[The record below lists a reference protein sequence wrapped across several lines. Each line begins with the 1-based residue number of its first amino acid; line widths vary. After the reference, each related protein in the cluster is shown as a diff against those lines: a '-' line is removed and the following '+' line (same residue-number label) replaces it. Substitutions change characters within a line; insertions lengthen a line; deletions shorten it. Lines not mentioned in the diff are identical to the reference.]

1 MTYYRG
7 FWNKK
12 SENLIQY
19 MASPKRILKRIK
31 SALCIFLPA
40 MVMVIAGSSF
50 DVKQH
55 KKKPES
61 PEQKAAR
68 LVSQMTPDE
77 KIRMVSGINTF
88 YTKPVKRLNIPSLR
102 MADISGGEGKST
114 AFPIGISLA
123 ASWDT
128 SLVYRIGGGF
138 GTEFRAK
145 NKNVALS
152 PCVNI
157 HRFAGGG
164 RNFESYGED
173 PFLASRITVSFIKGI
188 QNKGVMATVKHF
200 ACNNYEY
207 DRLFHSA
214 EVDERTLNEIY
225 FPAFKAAVQ
234 EAGCKSVMTAYNKL
248 NGQFCSENDF
258 LVNQTLKKNWGFTG
272 FVMSDW
278 NATHS
283 VLPAL
288 KAGLDLEMP
297 GQEYFTP
304 DTLHALYKLG
314 VLDEKLLDDKVKRI
328 LRAMIEMGLMN
339 QTETSA
345 PGFDTLA
352 QRKLALEAAE
362 KSIVLL
368 RNKNN
373 TLPFSTRRIRN
384 IAVIGPNAI
393 LPNVCGGGSSGI
405 SPYTYITP
413 LQGLKDRL
421 GDSVNIVYE
430 PGMSVEFHGS
440 VVSSKY
446 LLPETG
452 SQQRGLNASYFTNV
466 SLKGKPL
473 STGVDTSINF
483 VWPGNN
489 LPLPETVADSFSV
502 RWSGYIVAPR
512 SGIYRLAL
520 SSDDGSKLYIEG
532 KQVIDNWS
540 IQSLRTKITD
550 VALEKD
556 KPTPIC
562 IEFFENTG
570 AAGIRFEWE
579 LLTDNKARERA
590 LEAARKADMV
600 LLFAGLSPEFES
612 EGWDNPDL
620 LLPPGQDEL
629 ISQVADA
636 NPNTVVTLFGGIGL
650 NMSGWIHKV
659 PAILQAWYP
668 GQEGGKALAALLTG
682 DISPSGKLPVTF
694 LLKPQDSPAY
704 ASYPP
709 KAGKVLYDEGIFVGY
724 RYFEQNHLPV
734 QFPFGHGLSY
744 TTFEYNNLQLDP
756 KGNNSFIVSCT
767 VTNTGTIKSDEIV
780 QVYVKQDNPVV
791 NRPPLE
797 LKGFARVSLKPGEKQ
812 LVKIHLPREAFKYFS
827 PVTKKWTLEP
837 GTYTIYAASSSDDL
851 KLSKNLTIN

>member
-1 MTYYRG
+1 ML
-7 FWNKK
+7 
-12 SENLIQY
+12 SI
-19 MASPKRILKRIK
+19 KRFFAQTTNTILAI
-31 SALCIFLPA
+31 LPA
-40 MVMVIAGSSF
+40 IVMVIACSSF

-77 KIRMVSGINTF
+77 KIRMISGINTF
-88 YTKPVKRLNIPSLR
+88 YTTPVNRLNIPPLR

-173 PFLASRITVSFIKGI
+173 PFLASRVTASFIKGI
-188 QNKGVMATVKHF
+188 QNKGVIATVKHF

-214 EVDERTLNEIY
+214 EVDERSLNEIY

-283 VLPAL
+283 VLPAFN
-288 KAGLDLEMP
+288 AGLDLEMP

-304 DTLHALYKLG
+304 DTLHALYKPGL
-314 VLDEKLLDDKVKRI
+314 LDDKLLDDKVKRI
-328 LRAMIEMGLMN
+328 LRSMIEMGLMN
-339 QTETSA
+339 QPETSA

-368 RNKNN
+368 RNNNN

-405 SPYTYITP
+405 TPYTYITP

-440 VVSSKY
+440 VISSQY

-452 SQQRGLNASYFTNV
+452 SQQHGLNASYFTNLN
-466 SLKGKPL
+466 LKGKPF

-502 RWSGYIVAPR
+502 RWSGYIIAPR

-532 KQVIDNWS
+532 KRVIDNWR
-540 IQSLRTKITD
+540 IQRLRTKLTD

-668 GQEGGKALAALLTG
+668 GQEGGRALAEILTG
-682 DISPSGKLPVTF
+682 DVSPSGKLPVTF
-694 LLKPQDSPAY
+694 LVKPQDSPSY

-709 KAGKVLYDEGIFVGY
+709 KAGKVLYNEGIYVGY
-724 RYFEQNHLPV
+724 RYVAKNHLPV

-744 TTFEYNNLQLDP
+744 THFSYSNLQVEPLEDH
-756 KGNNSFIVSCT
+756 SYMVSCT
-767 VTNTGTIKSDEIV
+767 LTNTGAVKADEVV
-780 QVYVKQDNPVV
+780 QVYVQDDVSEV
-791 NRPPLE
+791 DRPPIE
-797 LKGFARVSLKPGEKQ
+797 LKGFARISLKPGEKKV
-812 LVKIHLPREAFKYFS
+812 VKIHLSREAFMYFH
-827 PVTKKWTLEP
+827 PVTRQWTLEP
-837 GTYTIYAASSSDDL
+837 GMFTLYAGSSSADL
-851 KLSKNLTIN
+851 RLSKKLSIN